1 MSKVMY
7 SSDEMFSSTDLVRKS
22 KLIFDAII
30 LKKIDKAVIL
40 RDGKPSFIM
49 LDFFE
54 YEKIMKEYFELK
66 NISQEISIAK
76 ELKEKPTQTP
86 QETQNENIIQN
97 ADDEIK
103 NDELQKALE
112 EIDNIDFSIKPTVP
126 EKANIKE
133 FWDE

>member
-1 MSKVMY
+1 MY

-22 KLIFDAII
+22 KPIFDAII
-30 LKKIDKAVIL
+30 TRKIDKAVIL

-66 NISQEISIAK
+66 NISQEISITK
-76 ELKEKPTQTP
+76 ESKEKPVQIL
-86 QETQNENIIQN
+86 QELLDESVTQNVV
-97 ADDEIK
+97 DDEIK
-103 NDELQKALE
+103 EEELQKALE
-112 EIDNIDFSIKPTVP
+112 EIDNIDFSIKPAVP